1 MKLLGSLAAAAL
13 IGVAFVGP
21 ALAADPVNLF
31 FSVAHVKPEGTNS
44 LGIVAQPG
52 GRGVSESYTV
62 QSVPVETKTGNVT
75 TLSSIPQA
83 TGFGAAVT
91 ARELKGNA
99 VVADVSYTVK
109 KAGVTIVEAT
119 KTVRLEHG
127 QSADLA
133 VMGAE
138 KLVVSFQ

>member
-1 MKLLGSLAAAAL
+1 MKIFAATILTSGAL
-13 IGVAFVGP
+13 VCSAHAQEP
-21 ALAADPVNLF
+21 LNLF
-31 FSVAHVKPEGTNS
+31 FSVAHVKPEETRT
-44 LGIVAQPG
+44 LGIVTQLG
-52 GRGVSESYTV
+52 GRGSSQSYTV
-62 QSVPVETKTGNVT
+62 ESVPVETVTGGMK
-75 TLSSIPQA
+75 TLSSVQQT
-83 TGFGAAVT
+83 TGFGAAVE
-91 ARELKGNA
+91 ARKIKGNA

-109 KAGVTIVEAT
+109 KAGVIIVEAT

>member
-1 MKLLGSLAAAAL
+1 MKLLNIFATAILAS
-13 IGVAFVGP
+13 GAFV
-21 ALAADPVNLF
+21 ATAHAEETLNLF
-31 FSVAHVKPEGTNS
+31 FSVAHVKPEATTT

-52 GRGVSESYTV
+52 GRGVSESYSAE
-62 QSVPVETKTGNVT
+62 SVPVETTNGNT
-75 TLSSIPQA
+75 KTLSSVQKA
-83 TGFGAAVT
+83 TGFSAAVV

-109 KAGVTIVEAT
+109 KAGVIVVEAT